1 MDKIVKLLGQ
11 NPKTK
16 DVLDMLETPSVYDY
30 LRSVR
35 GGLELILQSS
45 EFKDIKLTKNEIKLL
60 LSCASDQIGKV
71 ITIFDTVQDIK
82 NIGNEPD

>member
-1 MDKIVKLLGQ
+1 
-11 NPKTK
+11 
-16 DVLDMLETPSVYDY
+16 MLETNSVYDY

-45 EFKDIKLTKNEIKLL
+45 EFKDIKLTENEIKLL
-60 LSCASDQIGKV
+60 LSCASSQLEKV